1 MAQAQ
6 QTLLKLDLS
15 GDSSARAARFERAVK
30 ALGKAEGSVWT
41 AMCAIVRADGL
52 DGIPQIPRDAK
63 TAANAA
69 SEIRKLAKL
78 GKLAELFSERD
89 GAIMALSQ
97 RDVRALIKA
106 SKDAPNVGNAADDDG
121 ADEPA
126 PDMAPTA
133 AEIDTAAAAKHA
145 ADVLQQ
151 RLAIMAEAL
160 ATIARLNGKAG
171 KLAAEAIA
179 AAEALK

>member
-6 QTLLKLDLS
+6 QTFLKLDLS

-30 ALGKAEGSVWT
+30 ALGKAETSVWT
-41 AMCAIVRADGL
+41 AMCAIVRADGI
-52 DGIPQIPRDAK
+52 DGIPSIPREAK

-69 SEIRKLAKL
+69 SELRKLAKL
-78 GKLAELFSERD
+78 GKLSDLFTERD
-89 GAIMALSQ
+89 GAVMALSQ
-97 RDVRALIKA
+97 RDVRAIIKA
-106 SKDAPNVGNAADDDG
+106 AKDAPNVGSATDDG

-133 AEIDTAAAAKHA
+133 DEIDTAAAAAHA

-151 RLAIMAEAL
+151 RLAVMAEAL

-179 AAEALK
+179 AADAIK